1 MAPED
6 PAQTTGTSGQGT
18 PDPYDIAQRIRP
30 AMTSLYVM
38 YFRNA
43 QQSDLTGPQLSIM
56 TRLKEDGPCRI
67 NRLAEL
73 EGVRMPT
80 ASNTVNQLEKR
91 GLVRRVRD
99 EADRRGVSVEMT
111 PEGDKELT
119 RVGEERTKYLSE
131 MLGSL
136 PDDDLRRLDE
146 LAEIVN
152 TLADSY
158 VNGHDSGST

>member
-1 MAPED
+1 MAHNESAEN
-6 PAQTTGTSGQGT
+6 PATTA
-18 PDPYDIAQRIRP
+18 PDPYAIAKRIRP

-56 TRLKEDGPCRI
+56 TRLQEDGPCRI
-67 NRLAEL
+67 NRLAEA

-91 GLVRRVRD
+91 GLVRRIRD
-99 EADRRGVSVEMT
+99 ESDRRGVSVEMT
-111 PEGDKELT
+111 PEGDAELS
-119 RVGEERTKYLSE
+119 RVGEERTKYLSD

-136 PDDDLRRLDE
+136 PEDDLFRLDE

-152 TLADSY
+152 ILADNY
-158 VNGHDSGST
+158 VHDRSADSKE